1 MSEQEIAQY
10 VRDNLW
16 WMLLIAGG
24 IFLLADVGVL
34 LWLRRGGMEK
44 LEEQLEEDDEPDSE

>member
-1 MSEQEIAQY
+1 MSEAEIAQY

-24 IFLLADVGVL
+24 IFLLARVGVL
-34 LWLRRGGMEK
+34 LWLRRGRMEK
-44 LEEQLEEDDEPDSE
+44 LEEELEEDGEQDSE

>member
-24 IFLLADVGVL
+24 IFLLANVGVL
-34 LWLRRGGMEK
+34 FWLRRGGMEK
-44 LEEQLEEDDEPDSE
+44 LEEQLEEDDESE